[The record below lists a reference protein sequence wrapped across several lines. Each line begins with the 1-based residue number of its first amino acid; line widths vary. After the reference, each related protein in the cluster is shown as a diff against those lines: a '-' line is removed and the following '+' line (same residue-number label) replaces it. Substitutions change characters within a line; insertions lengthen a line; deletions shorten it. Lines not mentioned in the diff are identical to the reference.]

1 MVLVLSGEDSGMKI
15 NVIGQR
21 NILGFGTHYAGICD
35 QLKRFSFLA
44 TVTVEYDNMDPQSVA
59 KLIQYSAPS
68 DINIWI
74 DGFMGPN
81 ASKIKGR
88 NVVWAI
94 FEQDKL
100 APVYVA
106 LLNRADLVWTPSAWA
121 RNILLAHGMP
131 PAKVAVVPE
140 GVNTEL
146 YHPHCRPWNETKS
159 PTKFRFLMLGKFE
172 ERKGYTQLL
181 DAFVKAFGK
190 NPKVELLIKGDYY
203 LDPQRIGAM
212 LLDFVKSYNAP
223 NIRLLTGAASQE
235 DLFVIYNMADAFVF
249 PSRAEGWG
257 LPLIEAMATGLP
269 AIATNY
275 SGQTEFLS
283 HLEGL
288 FMPVR
293 HNLVP
298 VQDPEIHRFVM
309 DDDGDWGRWA
319 ETDVDDLADK
329 MQEMV
334 KNYPQWRQNA
344 LKASTILRSRF
355 TWANAA
361 HIALESLITSGMLP
375 HVKFQTPPKIS
386 MK

>member
-1 MVLVLSGEDSGMKI
+1 MKI

-21 NILGFGTHYAGICD
+21 NILGFGTHYAGLCD
-35 QLKRFSFLA
+35 QLYRFSFLA
-44 TVTVEYDNMDPQSVA
+44 TAIVEYDITNPQSVEN
-59 KLIQYSAPS
+59 LVRNSAPN
-68 DINIWI
+68 DINIWFL
-74 DGFMGPN
+74 GFMEP
-81 ASKIKGR
+81 KTIETKGR

-94 FEQDKL
+94 FENDKL
-100 APVYVA
+100 TPFYMNW
-106 LLNRADLVWTPSAWA
+106 LNRADLVWAPSAWA
-121 RNILLAHGMP
+121 RDIILAHGL
-131 PAKVAVVPE
+131 PATKVMVVPE
-140 GVNTEL
+140 GVDTEL
-146 YHPHCRPWNETKS
+146 YHPHCRPWNQAQL

-203 LDPQRIGAM
+203 IDEKRKGAM
-212 LLDFVKSYNAP
+212 LLDFVESYNAP
-223 NIRLLTGAASQE
+223 NIRLLTGVASQE

-283 HLEGL
+283 HLEDL
-288 FMPVR
+288 FLPVR

-298 VQDPEIHRFVM
+298 IQDPEIQRLSPEHHE
-309 DDDGDWGRWA
+309 DLGRWA
-319 ETDVDDLADK
+319 EADVDDLADK

-334 KNYPQWRQNA
+334 RNYPQWRQKA
-344 LKASTILRSRF
+344 LKASAILRSRF

-361 HIALESLITSGMLP
+361 HLALESLITHGLLP
-375 HVKFQTPPKIS
+375 HVRFQAPPKIS
-386 MK
+386 IK

>member
-1 MVLVLSGEDSGMKI
+1 MVLVLCREILGMKI

-21 NILGFGTHYAGICD
+21 NILGFGTHYAGLCD
-35 QLKRFSFLA
+35 QLNRFSFLA
-44 TVTVEYDNMDPQSVA
+44 TVAVEYDITNPQSVEN
-59 KLIQYSAPS
+59 LVRNSAHN
-68 DINIWI
+68 DINIWFL
-74 DGFMGPN
+74 GFMEPK
-81 ASKIKGR
+81 AIKTKGR

-94 FEQDKL
+94 FENDKL
-100 APVYVA
+100 TPVYMNW
-106 LLNRADLVWTPSAWA
+106 LNRADLVWAPSAWA
-121 RNILLAHGMP
+121 RNILLAHGL
-131 PAKVAVVPE
+131 PATKVTVVPE
-140 GVNTEL
+140 GVDAEL

-190 NPKVELLIKGDYY
+190 TPKVELLIKGDYY
-203 LDPQRIGAM
+203 IDQQRKGEM

-309 DDDGDWGRWA
+309 DHDGDWGRWA
-319 ETDVDDLADK
+319 EADVDDLADK

-334 KNYPQWRQNA
+334 KNYLQWRQNA

>member
-1 MVLVLSGEDSGMKI
+1 MKI

-21 NILGFGTHYAGICD
+21 NILGFGTHYAGLCD
-35 QLKRFSFLA
+35 QLYKFSFLA
-44 TVTVEYDNMDPQSVA
+44 TVTVEYDITNPQSVEN
-59 KLIQYSAPS
+59 LVRNSAHN
-68 DINIWI
+68 DINIWFL
-74 DGFMGPN
+74 GFMEPK
-81 ASKIKGR
+81 AIKTKGR

-94 FEQDKL
+94 FENDKL
-100 APVYVA
+100 TPVYMNW
-106 LLNRADLVWTPSAWA
+106 LNRADLVWAPSAWA
-121 RNILLAHGMP
+121 RNILLAHGL
-131 PAKVAVVPE
+131 PATKVTVVPE
-140 GVNTEL
+140 GVDAEL
-146 YHPHCRPWNETKS
+146 YHPHCRPWNETKLL
-159 PTKFRFLMLGKFE
+159 TKFRFLMLGKFE

-181 DAFVKAFGK
+181 DAFVKAFAK

-203 LDPQRIGAM
+203 IDQQRKGAM

-309 DDDGDWGRWA
+309 DHDGDWGRWA
-319 ETDVDDLADK
+319 EADVDDLADK

-375 HVKFQTPPKIS
+375 PVKFQTPPKIS
-386 MK
+386 IK

>member
-1 MVLVLSGEDSGMKI
+1 MKI

-21 NILGFGTHYAGICD
+21 NILGFGTHYAGLCD
-35 QLKRFSFLA
+35 QLNRFSFLA
-44 TVTVEYDNMDPQSVA
+44 TVAVEYDITNPQSVEN
-59 KLIQYSAPS
+59 LVRNSAHN
-68 DINIWI
+68 DINIWFL
-74 DGFMGPN
+74 GFMEPK
-81 ASKIKGR
+81 AIKTKGR

-94 FEQDKL
+94 FENDKL
-100 APVYVA
+100 TPVYMNW
-106 LLNRADLVWTPSAWA
+106 LNRADLVWAPSAWA
-121 RNILLAHGMP
+121 RNILLAHGL
-131 PAKVAVVPE
+131 PATKVTVVPE
-140 GVNTEL
+140 GVDAEL
-146 YHPHCRPWNETKS
+146 YHPHCRPWNETKL

-203 LDPQRIGAM
+203 IDPQRKGAM

-223 NIRLLTGAASQE
+223 NIRLLTGVASQE

-309 DDDGDWGRWA
+309 DHDGDWGRWA
-319 ETDVDDLADK
+319 EADVDDLADK

-334 KNYPQWRQNA
+334 KNYLQWRQNA

>member
-1 MVLVLSGEDSGMKI
+1 MKI

-21 NILGFGTHYAGICD
+21 NILGFGTHYAGLCD
-35 QLKRFSFLA
+35 QLNRFSFLA
-44 TVTVEYDNMDPQSVA
+44 TVAVEYDITNPQSVEN
-59 KLIQYSAPS
+59 LVRNSAHN
-68 DINIWI
+68 DINIWFL
-74 DGFMGPN
+74 GFMEPK
-81 ASKIKGR
+81 AIKTKGR

-94 FEQDKL
+94 FENDKL
-100 APVYVA
+100 TPVYMNW
-106 LLNRADLVWTPSAWA
+106 LNRADLVWAPSAWA
-121 RNILLAHGMP
+121 RNILLAHGL
-131 PAKVAVVPE
+131 PATKVTVVPE
-140 GVNTEL
+140 GVDAEL

-190 NPKVELLIKGDYY
+190 TPKVELLIKGDYY
-203 LDPQRIGAM
+203 IDQQRKGEM

-309 DDDGDWGRWA
+309 DHDGDWGRWA
-319 ETDVDDLADK
+319 EADVDDLADK

-334 KNYPQWRQNA
+334 KNYLQWRQNA

>member
-1 MVLVLSGEDSGMKI
+1 MKI

-21 NILGFGTHYAGICD
+21 NILGFGTHYAGLCD
-35 QLKRFSFLA
+35 QLNRFSFLA
-44 TVTVEYDNMDPQSVA
+44 TVAVEYDITNPQSVEN
-59 KLIQYSAPS
+59 LVRNSAHN
-68 DINIWI
+68 DINIWFL
-74 DGFMGPN
+74 GFMEPK
-81 ASKIKGR
+81 AIKTKGR

-94 FEQDKL
+94 FENDKL
-100 APVYVA
+100 TPVYMNW
-106 LLNRADLVWTPSAWA
+106 LNRADLVWAPSAWA
-121 RNILLAHGMP
+121 RNILLAHGL
-131 PAKVAVVPE
+131 PATKVTVVPE
-140 GVNTEL
+140 GVDAEL

-190 NPKVELLIKGDYY
+190 TPKVELLIKGDYY
-203 LDPQRIGAM
+203 IDQQRKGEM

-298 VQDPEIHRFVM
+298 IQDPEFHRFVM

-319 ETDVDDLADK
+319 EADVDDLADK

>member
-1 MVLVLSGEDSGMKI
+1 MKI

-21 NILGFGTHYAGICD
+21 NILGFGTHYAGLCD
-35 QLKRFSFLA
+35 QLYKFSFLA
-44 TVTVEYDNMDPQSVA
+44 TVTVEYDITNPQSVEN
-59 KLIQYSAPS
+59 LVRNSAHN
-68 DINIWI
+68 DINIWFL
-74 DGFMGPN
+74 GFMEPK
-81 ASKIKGR
+81 AIKTKGR

-94 FEQDKL
+94 FENDKL
-100 APVYVA
+100 TPVYMNW
-106 LLNRADLVWTPSAWA
+106 LNRADLVWAPSAWA
-121 RNILLAHGMP
+121 RNILLAHGL
-131 PAKVAVVPE
+131 PATKVTVVPE
-140 GVNTEL
+140 GVDAEL
-146 YHPHCRPWNETKS
+146 YHPHCRPWNETKL

-181 DAFVKAFGK
+181 DAFVKAFAK

-203 LDPQRIGAM
+203 IDQQRKGAM

-309 DDDGDWGRWA
+309 DHDGDWGRWA
-319 ETDVDDLADK
+319 EADVDDLADK

-386 MK
+386 IK

>member
-1 MVLVLSGEDSGMKI
+1 MKI

-21 NILGFGTHYAGICD
+21 NILGFGTHYAGLCD
-35 QLKRFSFLA
+35 QLYKFSFLA
-44 TVTVEYDNMDPQSVA
+44 TVTVEYDITNPQSVEN
-59 KLIQYSAPS
+59 LVRNSAHN
-68 DINIWI
+68 DINIWFL
-74 DGFMGPN
+74 GFMEPK
-81 ASKIKGR
+81 AIKTKGR

-94 FEQDKL
+94 FENDKL
-100 APVYVA
+100 TPVYMNW
-106 LLNRADLVWTPSAWA
+106 LNRADLVWAPSAWA
-121 RNILLAHGMP
+121 RNILLAHGL
-131 PAKVAVVPE
+131 PATKVTVVPE
-140 GVNTEL
+140 GVDAEL
-146 YHPHCRPWNETKS
+146 YHPHCRPWNETKL

-181 DAFVKAFGK
+181 DAFVKAFAK

-203 LDPQRIGAM
+203 IDQQRKGAM

-309 DDDGDWGRWA
+309 DHDGDWGRWA
-319 ETDVDDLADK
+319 EADVDDLADK

-375 HVKFQTPPKIS
+375 PVKFQTPPKIS
-386 MK
+386 IK

>member
-1 MVLVLSGEDSGMKI
+1 MKI

-21 NILGFGTHYAGICD
+21 NILGFGTHYAGLCD
-35 QLKRFSFLA
+35 QLNRFSFLA
-44 TVTVEYDNMDPQSVA
+44 TVAVEYDITNPQSVEN
-59 KLIQYSAPS
+59 LVRNSAHN
-68 DINIWI
+68 DINIWFL
-74 DGFMGPN
+74 GFMEPK
-81 ASKIKGR
+81 AIKTKGR

-94 FEQDKL
+94 FENDKL
-100 APVYVA
+100 TPVYMNW
-106 LLNRADLVWTPSAWA
+106 LNRADLVWAPSAWA
-121 RNILLAHGMP
+121 RNILLAHGL
-131 PAKVAVVPE
+131 PATKVTVVPE
-140 GVNTEL
+140 GVDAEL

-190 NPKVELLIKGDYY
+190 TPKVELLIKGDYY
-203 LDPQRIGAM
+203 IDQQRKGEM

-235 DLFVIYNMADAFVF
+235 ELFVIYNMADAFVF

-309 DDDGDWGRWA
+309 DHDGDWGRWA
-319 ETDVDDLADK
+319 EADVDDLADK

-334 KNYPQWRQNA
+334 KNYLQWRQNA

>member
-1 MVLVLSGEDSGMKI
+1 MKI

-21 NILGFGTHYAGICD
+21 NILGFGTHYAGLCD
-35 QLKRFSFLA
+35 QLNRFSFLA
-44 TVTVEYDNMDPQSVA
+44 TVAVEYDITNPQSVEN
-59 KLIQYSAPS
+59 LVRNSAHN
-68 DINIWI
+68 DINIWFG
-74 DGFMGPN
+74 GFMEPN
-81 ASKIKGR
+81 LRMTQGR

-94 FEQDKL
+94 FENDKL
-100 APVYVA
+100 APDY
-106 LLNRADLVWTPSAWA
+106 LNWLNQADLVWAPSAWA
-121 RNILLAHGMP
+121 RSILLAHGMP
-131 PAKVAVVPE
+131 AAKVIVIPE
-140 GVNTEL
+140 GVDAEL
-146 YHPHCRPWNETKS
+146 YHPHCRPWSEVQY

-190 NPKVELLIKGDYY
+190 NLKVELLIKGDYY
-203 LDPQRIGAM
+203 IDRQRKGAL

-298 VQDPEIHRFVM
+298 IQDPEFHRFVM

-375 HVKFQTPPKIS
+375 HVKFQTPPKILI
-386 MK
+386 K

>member
-1 MVLVLSGEDSGMKI
+1 MKI

-21 NILGFGTHYAGICD
+21 NILGFGTHYAGLCD
-35 QLKRFSFLA
+35 QLNRFSFLA
-44 TVTVEYDNMDPQSVA
+44 TVAVEYDITNPQSVEN
-59 KLIQYSAPS
+59 LVRNSAHN
-68 DINIWI
+68 DINIWFL
-74 DGFMGPN
+74 GFMEPK
-81 ASKIKGR
+81 AIKTKGR

-94 FEQDKL
+94 FENDKL
-100 APVYVA
+100 TPVYMNW
-106 LLNRADLVWTPSAWA
+106 LNRADLVWAPSAWA
-121 RNILLAHGMP
+121 RNILLAHGL
-131 PAKVAVVPE
+131 PATKVTVVPE
-140 GVNTEL
+140 GVDAEL

-190 NPKVELLIKGDYY
+190 TPKVELLIKGDYY
-203 LDPQRIGAM
+203 IDQQRKGEM

-309 DDDGDWGRWA
+309 DHDGDWGRWA
-319 ETDVDDLADK
+319 EADVDDLADK

>member
-1 MVLVLSGEDSGMKI
+1 MKI

-21 NILGFGTHYAGICD
+21 NILGFGTHYAGLCD
-35 QLKRFSFLA
+35 QLYKFSFLA
-44 TVTVEYDNMDPQSVA
+44 TVTVEYDITNPQSVEN
-59 KLIQYSAPS
+59 LVRNSAHN
-68 DINIWI
+68 DINIWFL
-74 DGFMGPN
+74 GFMEPK
-81 ASKIKGR
+81 AIKTKGR

-94 FEQDKL
+94 FENDKL
-100 APVYVA
+100 TPVYINW
-106 LLNRADLVWTPSAWA
+106 LNRADLVWAPSAWA
-121 RNILLAHGMP
+121 RNILLAHGL
-131 PAKVAVVPE
+131 PATKVTVVPE
-140 GVNTEL
+140 GVDAEL
-146 YHPHCRPWNETKS
+146 YHPHCRPWNQAQS

-203 LDPQRIGAM
+203 IDEKRKGAM

-223 NIRLLTGAASQE
+223 NIRLLTGVASQE

-298 VQDPEIHRFVM
+298 RQDPELHRLLT
-309 DDDGDWGRWA
+309 DHDGDLGRWA
-319 ETDVDDLADK
+319 EADVDDLGDK

-334 KNYPQWRQNA
+334 RDYPQWRQNA
-344 LKASTILRSRF
+344 LKASGILRSRF